1 MSSWLALTL
10 SYVTMA
16 KMIEPKHGHIILYSY
31 LWARE
36 HDQGEE
42 SGRKARPTC
51 VMLIVVG
58 KDGRQKP
65 LLFPITSQPP
75 RPGAHYVEIP
85 ETEARRA
92 KLYTLA
98 WVIVD
103 EFNTDDLATS
113 WALEDAKP
121 LGQFTRKF
129 MSRIAAEAAAAI
141 RVGAVRSV
149 PRR

>member
-1 MSSWLALTL
+1 MTGM
-10 SYVTMA
+10 T
-16 KMIEPKHGHIILYSY
+16 EPDHGQIILYSY

-36 HDQGEE
+36 YDRGEE

-51 VMLIVVG
+51 VMLIVAG
-58 KDGRQKP
+58 KNGRQKA
-65 LLFPITSQPP
+65 LLFPITSRPP
-75 RPGAHYVEIP
+75 RSGARCVEIP

-92 KLYTLA
+92 NLYTPA

-121 LGQFTRKF
+121 LGRFTRKF
-129 MSRIAAEAAAAI
+129 MSRIAGEAAAAI
-141 RVGAVRSV
+141 RAGAARTV

>member
-1 MSSWLALTL
+1 MRYADRCRQEWPQAGPAL
-10 SYVTMA
+10 SNH
-16 KMIEPKHGHIILYSY
+16 EP
-31 LWARE
+31 A
-36 HDQGEE
+36 
-42 SGRKARPTC
+42 ATTC
-51 VMLIVVG
+51 
-58 KDGRQKP
+58 
-65 LLFPITSQPP
+65 
-75 RPGAHYVEIP
+75 AHYVEIP

-92 KLYTLA
+92 TLFTPA

-129 MSRIAAEAAAAI
+129 MSRIAGEAAAAI
-141 RVGAVRSV
+141 RAGAARTV

>member
-1 MSSWLALTL
+1 MP
-10 SYVTMA
+10 
-16 KMIEPKHGHIILYSY
+16 EPAHGDIILYSY

-36 HDQGEE
+36 FDQGEE

-51 VMLIVVG
+51 VMLIVAG
-58 KDGRQKP
+58 RDGRQRP

-75 RPGAHYVEIP
+75 RPGARFVEIP

-92 KLYTLA
+92 KLYTPA

-113 WALEDAKP
+113 WVIEDSEP
-121 LGQFTRKF
+121 LGRFSRKF
-129 MSRIAAEAAAAI
+129 MARIAVEAAAAI
-141 RVGAVRSV
+141 RAGAVRSV